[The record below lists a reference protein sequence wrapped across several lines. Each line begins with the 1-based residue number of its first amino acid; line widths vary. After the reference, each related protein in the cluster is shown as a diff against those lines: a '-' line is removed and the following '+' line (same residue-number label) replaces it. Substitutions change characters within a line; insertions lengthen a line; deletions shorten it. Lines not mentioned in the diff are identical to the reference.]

1 MILLDTHSLIWWVNR
16 HAELSLKALAA
27 IEAEH
32 PGGEILISALT
43 AWEIPALAQS
53 GRLGL
58 RMEPVT
64 WLARIGALAEVRFI
78 PVDNAIALQAATL
91 PAPAPGAMPACILA
105 ATARHFGCPLVTANA
120 RLHAYPHIRT
130 IW

>member
-1 MILLDTHSLIWWVNR
+1 MILLDTYSLIWWVNR

-43 AWEIPALAQS
+43 AWEIPKLAQS

-58 RMEPVT
+58 RMEPAA
-64 WLARIGALAEVRFI
+64 WLARIGALPEVRFV
-78 PVDNAIALQAATL
+78 PVDNTIALQAATL
-91 PAPAPGAMPACILA
+91 PAPAPRAIAACILA
-105 ATARHFGCPLVTANA
+105 ATTRHFGCPLVTSGASL
-120 RLHAYPHIRT
+120 RAYPHIRT